1 LPFLS
6 AIFYNEQIVASDD
19 YRFSQSGVYYAPPE
33 GPCDSYLVYI
43 RSLPQLPHPEV
54 KSLSLLFPVCV
65 GLICLLFW
73 VLLIKLTQVYIH
85 NPSEKAPPLMERVF
99 LERVKD

>member
-1 LPFLS
+1 LFICSECNLLFLS

-54 KSLSLLFPVCV
+54 KSLCCFLV
-65 GLICLLFW
+65 
-73 VLLIKLTQVYIH
+73 VLV
-85 NPSEKAPPLMERVF
+85 
-99 LERVKD
+99 